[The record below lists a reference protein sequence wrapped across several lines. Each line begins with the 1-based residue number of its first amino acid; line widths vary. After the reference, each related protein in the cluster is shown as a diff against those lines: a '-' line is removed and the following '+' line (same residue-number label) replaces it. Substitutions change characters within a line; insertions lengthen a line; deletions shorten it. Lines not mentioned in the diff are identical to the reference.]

1 MTIATT
7 KHFTLD
13 EYNRLAELGFFDEGD
28 RVELI
33 RGEIIQMI
41 AKGTPH
47 SVCGTRLNREMTKLI
62 GDRATVRTQEP
73 LQLLPNSA
81 PEPDYAVVQNR
92 EDDYLASHP
101 EPEDVVLVIEI
112 SDSSLSYDQN
122 VKLKLYAESGI
133 QNHWIFNLQES
144 TWKYT
149 ATLIRRLKVFL
160 GIALNEFCCPMKRS
174 HRLVFQMQCLI
185 WLKFFQG
192 NESDC
197 TIALL
202 QIISI

>member
-7 KHFTLD
+7 KRFTLD
-13 EYNRLAELGFFDEGD
+13 KYNRLAELGFFDEGD

-47 SVCGTRLNREMTKLI
+47 SVCGTRLNREMMKLI

-81 PEPDYAVVQNR
+81 PEPDYAIVQNR

-112 SDSSLSYDQN
+112 SDSSLSYDQD

-144 TWKYT
+144 ILEVYCDPYQT
-149 ATLIRRLKVFL
+149 AQGVFGYRVKRILLPNEAIAPPGFPDAVLDLVKVFP
-160 GIALNEFCCPMKRS
+160 G
-174 HRLVFQMQCLI
+174 Q
-185 WLKFFQG
+185 
-192 NESDC
+192 
-197 TIALL
+197 
-202 QIISI
+202 